1 MRSLDI
7 GGALRRRWYVLL
19 VGTLATAALAFAA
32 YAQIGASYEL
42 RASAVLLPP
51 TVSVV
56 APETRELVNPFLRLD
71 GIDPALSVLVTKLMA
86 EDFSDRML
94 EDAPGADYA
103 VAEDPVSQA
112 PIVVVTASS
121 KDADEASAVLD
132 RVTNE
137 LPTVLDDL
145 QDEAGIIPSARITLL
160 PLIRDDAPQRVLGGL
175 LRIEILLLG
184 AGLVGTLLLAGLWDA
199 IARSRAAAR
208 SAPPVSA
215 TPAAS
220 ATVAQPL
227 ERESVTSPSTPS
239 ATNGASTAKKP
250 PGATKKGRPARTTR
264 SRSR

>member
-19 VGTLATAALAFAA
+19 AGTLATAALAVAA

-51 TVSVV
+51 SVSVV

-86 EDFSDRML
+86 EEFSDRML
-94 EDAPGADYA
+94 ESSPGADYT

-112 PIVVVTASS
+112 PIVVVIASS
-121 KDADEASAVLD
+121 SDPDEAATVLD
-132 RVTNE
+132 RVTVE

-145 QDEAGIIPSARITLL
+145 QDEAGITPSARITLL
-160 PLIRDDAPQRVLGGL
+160 PLIRDDEPARVLGGL
-175 LRIEILLLG
+175 LRIEILLIA

-199 IARSRAAAR
+199 LARSRAAAA
-208 SAPPVSA
+208 SAPPAAAVTA
-215 TPAAS
+215 VPPLTTPPVPPRAKAIAAS
-220 ATVAQPL
+220 A
-227 ERESVTSPSTPS
+227 
-239 ATNGASTAKKP
+239 AKKSP
-250 PGATKKGRPARTTR
+250 AATKKRRPAGNAR